1 MFRLSKLLAAAVA
14 GLLVSGLAPVAH
26 AEQTGR
32 TEQIEQTGQAEQTGQ
47 PQYAPTMLVLDGSG
61 SMKQADPGSGTKMD
75 AAKNALRRFI
85 GSAPV
90 QAQVGLTVYG
100 TRTGSSDAEKA
111 AGCQD
116 VQVLTPPRTVDKP
129 ALTAAVDGIRPS
141 GYTPIGTALRTAAGA
156 LPSTGPRAIVLV
168 SDGEDTCAPPDPC
181 EVAKELTVQG
191 TQLVVHTV
199 GFDVDERSRRQLTC
213 IAQVTGGTYNDAP
226 DGKTLERILPRVSAT
241 ALRTYEPAG
250 TPITGTPAWTN
261 APVAEPGQH
270 LDTLGR
276 HETRYYALDVPEGG
290 TAHFSGTVSFPR
302 VPGVSS
308 TQDFN
313 TLQLRV
319 YGEGGKDCHIF
330 QSEQATMSS
339 DGVALTVARTV
350 DSTDGT
356 CRGGGRYYFALTW
369 DRVSTGVP
377 ERLPVEVLALVEP
390 PVTDPGPKAVLPPV
404 TLAEPSVTRDTT
416 GGGSFNVAATLP
428 GSGRYTDTLQ
438 RGEYVFYRVK
448 LDWGQGLAYR
458 VHFGQAGGNGVDNVS
473 NIATSLYDPY
483 RAEIG
488 SDTTVFTGT
497 PHTLPT
503 GKDAIATVPVRYRN
517 RDGDNSSVRAEAV
530 AGWYYIA
537 VKLGA
542 TVQAGDDVP
551 VPVTLDVTV
560 GGQRE
565 DGPSYAG
572 AARTPVPSAP
582 ALTAIAGGSTT
593 WPIWV
598 GVGVVVA
605 VVLAGVVILLARR
618 RV

>member
-1 MFRLSKLLAAAVA
+1 M
-14 GLLVSGLAPVAH
+14 
-26 AEQTGR
+26 
-32 TEQIEQTGQAEQTGQ
+32 
-47 PQYAPTMLVLDGSG
+47 
-61 SMKQADPGSGTKMD
+61 
-75 AAKNALRRFI
+75 
-85 GSAPV
+85 
-90 QAQVGLTVYG
+90 
-100 TRTGSSDAEKA
+100 
-111 AGCQD
+111 
-116 VQVLTPPRTVDKP
+116 
-129 ALTAAVDGIRPS
+129 
-141 GYTPIGTALRTAAGA
+141 
-156 LPSTGPRAIVLV
+156 
-168 SDGEDTCAPPDPC
+168 
-181 EVAKELTVQG
+181 AKELTVQG

-213 IAQVTGGTYNDAP
+213 IAQVTGGTYSDAP

-261 APVAEPGQH
+261 APVVDPGQH
-270 LDTLGR
+270 LDTLGG

-290 TAHFSGTVSFPR
+290 TAHFSGTVSFPL
-302 VPGVSS
+302 VHGVSR

-319 YGEGGKDCHIF
+319 YGEGGKDCHVF
-330 QSEQATMSS
+330 ESEQAGLSS
-339 DGVALTVARTV
+339 DGVALTVARTL
-350 DSTDGT
+350 DGKDGS

-377 ERLPVEVLALVEP
+377 ERLPVELLALVEP
-390 PVTDPGPKAVLPPV
+390 PVADPGPDTVLPPV
-404 TLAEPSVTRDTT
+404 TPVEPSGTRETT

-458 VHFGQAGGNGVDNVS
+458 VHFGQAGGTGVDNVS
-473 NIATSLYDPY
+473 NIATTLYNPY

-503 GKDAIATVPVRYRN
+503 GRDAVATVPVRYHN
-517 RDGDNSSVRAEAV
+517 RDADDSSVRGQAV
-530 AGWYYIA
+530 AGWYYLA
-537 VKLGA
+537 VKMGA
-542 TVQAGDDVP
+542 TAAAGDDVP

-572 AARTPVPSAP
+572 AATAPAPAAP
-582 ALTAIAGGSTT
+582 ALTAIAGEPAT

-598 GVGVVVA
+598 GVGAAAV

-618 RV
+618 RA